1 MSTTQHANAPQTID
15 ELFLSDVHGEYESFA
30 HALRSAA
37 GTIHRQID
45 ELFSR
50 DLDEDD
56 RCSLATLVYYPE
68 EVVARDYS
76 ETAAEL
82 LLNTTIPWLGR
93 LFARFCELR
102 GDEQAR
108 SLLPAEFRE
117 EIGALVGIPGFQVA
131 LAASAA
137 VRALEEPDR
146 MRAFAVALCKAIQ
159 RLAVGRLHMVGDIYD
174 RGPCPDL
181 VMDELLTWQNMD
193 IQWGNHDML
202 WMGAALGQ
210 PGCVCNAVRICARYG
225 NLSVLEDTYGIDL
238 EPLKSFARTA
248 YAEDPCAA
256 FGLKGSP
263 AISDEE
269 KALSAKVQKAMAYIQ
284 FKVEAQLIAE
294 NPSFGLEKRNL
305 LHRIDYTAGT
315 VELDGVVHELTDK
328 VFPTIDPADPYR
340 LTPEEER
347 VVEQLCAAFTGCE
360 RLQRHIALFLEAGS
374 LYTIC
379 GDTLLFHACV
389 PLEADGSLK
398 QVEFFGNTYAG
409 RSLFDAVD
417 GYVRAAFQAT
427 DPAER
432 KRGLDLLWY
441 LWLGE
446 GSPLF
451 AKSKMAT
458 FELYLIA
465 DKAARKEV
473 KNSFYSLLED
483 EQVMNGILEDFGMDP
498 ATSRMVCGH
507 VPVKVKNGE
516 DPVKCGGKVTII
528 DGGMSR
534 AYQPTTGIAGF
545 ALAKGPEG
553 VRLATLE
560 PFAGTQEAIDGNLE
574 LGASWRVI

>member
-1 MSTTQHANAPQTID
+1 MFKRKQNRVYL
-15 ELFLSDVHGEYESFA
+15 ELTHE
-30 HALRSAA
+30 
-37 GTIHRQID
+37 
-45 ELFSR
+45 
-50 DLDEDD
+50 
-56 RCSLATLVYYPE
+56 
-68 EVVARDYS
+68 
-76 ETAAEL
+76 
-82 LLNTTIPWLGR
+82 
-93 LFARFCELR
+93 
-102 GDEQAR
+102 
-108 SLLPAEFRE
+108 
-117 EIGALVGIPGFQVA
+117 
-131 LAASAA
+131 
-137 VRALEEPDR
+137 
-146 MRAFAVALCKAIQ
+146 
-159 RLAVGRLHMVGDIYD
+159 
-174 RGPCPDL
+174 
-181 VMDELLTWQNMD
+181 
-193 IQWGNHDML
+193 
-202 WMGAALGQ
+202 
-210 PGCVCNAVRICARYG
+210 
-225 NLSVLEDTYGIDL
+225 
-238 EPLKSFARTA
+238 
-248 YAEDPCAA
+248 
-256 FGLKGSP
+256 
-263 AISDEE
+263 
-269 KALSAKVQKAMAYIQ
+269 
-284 FKVEAQLIAE
+284 
-294 NPSFGLEKRNL
+294 EKRNL
-305 LHRIDYTAGT
+305 LHRIDYAAGT

-507 VPVKVKNGE
+507 VPVKVKDGE
-516 DPVKCGGKVTII
+516 DPVKCGGKVIII

-560 PFAGTQEAIDGNLE
+560 PFAGKQEAIDGDLE
-574 LGASWRVI
+574 LGASWRVL